1 MFSWLLS
8 KPKSHLQNKKHFPD
22 WNLLDVLDVRLGN
35 AVALKLEISPDDMI
49 IERI

>member
-1 MFSWLLS
+1 LS
-8 KPKSHLQNKKHFPD
+8 NQSHINKQKAFPD

-35 AVALKLEISPDDMI
+35 AVALKLEINPDDMI